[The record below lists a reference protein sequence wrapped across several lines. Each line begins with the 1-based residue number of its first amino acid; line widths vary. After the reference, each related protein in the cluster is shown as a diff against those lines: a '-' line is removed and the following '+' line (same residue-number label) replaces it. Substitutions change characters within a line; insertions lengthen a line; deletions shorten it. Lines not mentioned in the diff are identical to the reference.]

1 MLKGL
6 MSISGFVLICA
17 VSYAQESG
25 IRAEYYVDG
34 AVEKFHNRSH
44 TSLESIKQGSSV
56 VYSTNGAELI
66 LTSMRMN
73 KTSGGVNNPDH
84 RKTGLNSVL
93 VADGGSDVLLQN
105 CDLISHTAQADGI
118 TVSGEGTKLR
128 LQEGSVTMSRVG
140 SSAVNAVYGGLVD
153 IVKTEVNTQAN
164 QSPSFYTYNGGNMD
178 IKEAFGTS
186 AGQASPLF
194 SSSAHGIIHATECR
208 FSAAK
213 WTIGYVD
220 GGIMSLYDSDLK
232 AGGFCGFLLY
242 GADNNEGQGMLTLVK
257 NTVSVSEGPVFLVTN
272 TRATVNVSGNKI
284 SCKDNELMSVRA
296 DDWGVKGSNGGHASL
311 YVEKQSLNGDIY
323 VDNISSLYLELKK
336 GGNLNGQINAREN
349 RCADV
354 RVRIEAGSSW
364 TSKGES
370 YLTSIVFGQ
379 PIEKGIRQ
387 LKGNHTIYYDPTDP
401 DNAPLGGRE
410 YKTGG
415 GKLVP
420 LK

>member
-1 MLKGL
+1 
-6 MSISGFVLICA
+6 
-17 VSYAQESG
+17 
-25 IRAEYYVDG
+25 
-34 AVEKFHNRSH
+34 
-44 TSLESIKQGSSV
+44 
-56 VYSTNGAELI
+56 
-66 LTSMRMN
+66 
-73 KTSGGVNNPDH
+73 
-84 RKTGLNSVL
+84 
-93 VADGGSDVLLQN
+93 
-105 CDLISHTAQADGI
+105 
-118 TVSGEGTKLR
+118 
-128 LQEGSVTMSRVG
+128 
-140 SSAVNAVYGGLVD
+140 
-153 IVKTEVNTQAN
+153 
-164 QSPSFYTYNGGNMD
+164 
-178 IKEAFGTS
+178 
-186 AGQASPLF
+186 
-194 SSSAHGIIHATECR
+194 
-208 FSAAK
+208 
-213 WTIGYVD
+213 
-220 GGIMSLYDSDLK
+220 
-232 AGGFCGFLLY
+232 
-242 GADNNEGQGMLTLVK
+242 MLTLVK